1 MKKILLIAGIL
12 FAFGFTSCD
21 TPTTPAPEN
30 PVETPTTPDNGNT
43 EGSGSTEDSGSTEGS
58 ESTQKQS
65 VVAIAPWGVLT
76 TKTVLNS
83 YADEPDAKI
92 VFTYMP
98 NESVNYDCPFLYTAT
113 DKSNAY
119 GTSKELDS
127 FKLKEF
133 TAKTLAT
140 VEYKVADLITAMGD
154 AEYLTFDAW
163 GKVDYVQSIIISVE

>member
-43 EGSGSTEDSGSTEGS
+43 EGS

-76 TKTVLNS
+76 TKTALNS

-98 NESVNYDCPFLYTAT
+98 NESVDYDCPFLYTAT
-113 DKSNAY
+113 DKNNIY
-119 GTSKELDS
+119 GSQGDLEL
-127 FKLKEF
+127 FKLGEC
-133 TAKTLAT
+133 TAGTIAT
-140 VEYKVADLITAMGD
+140 VEYKLSDLITAMGD

>member
-1 MKKILLIAGIL
+1 
-12 FAFGFTSCD
+12 
-21 TPTTPAPEN
+21 
-30 PVETPTTPDNGNT
+30 
-43 EGSGSTEDSGSTEGS
+43 
-58 ESTQKQS
+58 
-65 VVAIAPWGVLT
+65 
-76 TKTVLNS
+76 
-83 YADEPDAKI
+83 
-92 VFTYMP
+92 MP
-98 NESVNYDCPFLYTAT
+98 NESVDYDCPFLYTAT